1 MGLLKKIFGK
11 KVNLTRDV
19 PNGNY
24 RAVEVNATSF
34 VAGMRGQGRKCDVY
48 ILVPNY
54 NEAEYDDRNDR
65 AVEAH
70 FTDITHLGYLE
81 RRAIQ
86 KDALKRGCVTIQ
98 IDSHGFPVTEELADG
113 IFATLAG
120 ARDDGGPE
128 EE

>member
-1 MGLLKKIFGK
+1 MDFLKKLFSR

-34 VAGMRGQGRKCDVY
+34 LANMRGQGRKCDIY
-48 ILVPNY
+48 ILVPSY

-65 AVEAH
+65 PVEAH
-70 FTDITHLGYLE
+70 YTDITHLGYLE

-86 KDALKRGCVTIQ
+86 KDALKRGCVTIR
-98 IDSHGFPVTEELADG
+98 IDAHGFPVPEELADTM
-113 IFATLAG
+113 FAILAG
-120 ARDDGGPE
+120 APDDEGPE
-128 EE
+128 GE